1 MSISE
6 GGEIINIF
14 CLLWQILVEAQIG
27 GVGVDVIIIKMEF
40 YAL

>member
-1 MSISE
+1 MSIGE

-14 CLLWQILVEAQIG
+14 LFVVANIARG
-27 GVGVDVIIIKMEF
+27 SNRGVGVDVIIIKMEF